1 MQIIKLLKTNENKFE
16 VILLNKDLIELCD
29 KETFQDMYTL
39 NFYLQSMQKKLNF
52 YECLVIIHDKYNNN
66 VELIKNNGEI
76 FIIQN
81 PPSAKEE
88 LIELIEKMNDTLN
101 LNSIAKNKKN
111 YTQYFYKE
119 TFNLTRFY
127 KPYYTSILGNYVDII
142 NDINGDFDEEYLA
155 SYNYK
160 YQNNENHPI
169 EWLPIYPYYAFYKE
183 GSIDYEYYPKGLK
196 DNPNIHWK
204 NYDSE

>member
-1 MQIIKLLKTNENKFE
+1 MK
-16 VILLNKDLIELCD
+16 
-29 KETFQDMYTL
+29 
-39 NFYLQSMQKKLNF
+39 
-52 YECLVIIHDKYNNN
+52 
-66 VELIKNNGEI
+66 LIKIVKKVLIVVLCIFLLSTVFYKLQGTKVHWLKLEAKKIGENNGEF

-81 PPSAKEE
+81 PPSTKEE

-127 KPYYTSILGNYVDII
+127 KSYYTAILGNYVDIT
-142 NDINGDFDEEYLA
+142 NDINGDFDEEYLV

-160 YQNNENHPI
+160 YQNNENDSI
-169 EWLPIYPYYAFYKE
+169 EWCPIYPYYAFYKD

-196 DNPNIHWK
+196 GKPNLHWK
-204 NYDSE
+204 KY